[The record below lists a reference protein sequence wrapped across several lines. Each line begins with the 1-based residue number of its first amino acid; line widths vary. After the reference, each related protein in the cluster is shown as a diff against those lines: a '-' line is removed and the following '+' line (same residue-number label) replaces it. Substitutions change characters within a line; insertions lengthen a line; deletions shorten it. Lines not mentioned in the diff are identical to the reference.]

1 MAYSKI
7 IYGGNVLID
16 LTGDTVAADKL
27 LAGITAHGKDGE
39 EITGTCAYD
48 AATGDATAAEGEIL
62 LGKTAYVKGAKKTG
76 TMPNRGAVTG
86 TIATKAG
93 EYTVPAGYHNGGGKV
108 GISSTEQAKII
119 AGNIK
124 AGVTILGVEGSY
136 SGASIKAQAKSA
148 TPKTTAQTVSPD
160 SGYDYLSSVTVAAIP
175 YAEAANPAGGTTVT
189 IADRP
194 DSRYGHGGRAA
205 VRHDRAR
212 QGRQRHYRRADVCD
226 RLHRLRRTGRK
237 PRRRRGH
244 LSGSGVIQNER
255 ADLSHHHTDRA
266 GGRRGLYADPD
277 G

>member
-48 AATGDATAAEGEIL
+48 ATTGDATAVEGEIL

-93 EYTVPAGYHNGGGKV
+93 EYTVPAGYHNGSGKV

-119 AGNIK
+119 

-189 IADRP
+189 I
-194 DSRYGHGGRAA
+194 G
-205 VRHDRAR
+205 
-212 QGRQRHYRRADVCD
+212 
-226 RLHRLRRTGRK
+226 
-237 PRRRRGH
+237 
-244 LSGSGVIQNER
+244 
-255 ADLSHHHTDRA
+255 
-266 GGRRGLYADPD
+266 
-277 G
+277 

>member
-62 LGKTAYVKGAKKTG
+62 LGKTAYVNGAKKTG

-93 EYTVPAGYHNGGGKV
+93 EYHVPEGYHNGGGKV

-136 SGASIKAQAKSA
+136 SGESIKAPAKSA

-189 IADRP
+189 I
-194 DSRYGHGGRAA
+194 G
-205 VRHDRAR
+205 
-212 QGRQRHYRRADVCD
+212 
-226 RLHRLRRTGRK
+226 
-237 PRRRRGH
+237 
-244 LSGSGVIQNER
+244 
-255 ADLSHHHTDRA
+255 
-266 GGRRGLYADPD
+266 
-277 G
+277 

>member
-1 MAYSKI
+1 MI
-7 IYGGNVLID
+7 RGTTPTFEFTLPM

-62 LGKTAYVKGAKKTG
+62 LGKTAYVKGAKKAG

-93 EYTVPAGYHNGGGKV
+93 EYTVPAGYHNGSGKV

-136 SGASIKAQAKSA
+136 SGASIKAQTKSA

-189 IADRP
+189 I
-194 DSRYGHGGRAA
+194 G
-205 VRHDRAR
+205 
-212 QGRQRHYRRADVCD
+212 
-226 RLHRLRRTGRK
+226 
-237 PRRRRGH
+237 
-244 LSGSGVIQNER
+244 
-255 ADLSHHHTDRA
+255 
-266 GGRRGLYADPD
+266 
-277 G
+277 

>member
-62 LGKTAYVKGAKKTG
+62 LGKTAYVKGAKKAG

-86 TIATKAG
+86 TIAT
-93 EYTVPAGYHNGGGKV
+93 
-108 GISSTEQAKII
+108 
-119 AGNIK
+119 K

-189 IADRP
+189 I
-194 DSRYGHGGRAA
+194 G
-205 VRHDRAR
+205 
-212 QGRQRHYRRADVCD
+212 
-226 RLHRLRRTGRK
+226 
-237 PRRRRGH
+237 
-244 LSGSGVIQNER
+244 
-255 ADLSHHHTDRA
+255 
-266 GGRRGLYADPD
+266 
-277 G
+277 

>member
-62 LGKTAYVKGAKKTG
+62 LGKTAYVKG
-76 TMPNRGAVTG
+76 
-86 TIATKAG
+86 
-93 EYTVPAGYHNGGGKV
+93 EYTVPAGYHNGSGKV

-136 SGASIKAQAKSA
+136 SGASIKAQTKSA

-189 IADRP
+189 I
-194 DSRYGHGGRAA
+194 G
-205 VRHDRAR
+205 
-212 QGRQRHYRRADVCD
+212 
-226 RLHRLRRTGRK
+226 
-237 PRRRRGH
+237 
-244 LSGSGVIQNER
+244 
-255 ADLSHHHTDRA
+255 
-266 GGRRGLYADPD
+266 
-277 G
+277 

>member
-1 MAYSKI
+1 MLRIDVAFKQTRQTLELDMAA
-7 IYGGNVLID
+7 GDQTLE
-16 LTGDTVAADKL
+16 LTFDNFQRVDGAADYYDGAYDVTPL
-27 LAGITAHGKDGE
+27 ITAHGKDGE

-48 AATGDATAAEGEIL
+48 ADTGDATAAEGEIL

-93 EYTVPAGYHNGGGKV
+93 EYTVPAGYHNGSGKV

-189 IADRP
+189 I
-194 DSRYGHGGRAA
+194 G
-205 VRHDRAR
+205 
-212 QGRQRHYRRADVCD
+212 
-226 RLHRLRRTGRK
+226 
-237 PRRRRGH
+237 
-244 LSGSGVIQNER
+244 
-255 ADLSHHHTDRA
+255 
-266 GGRRGLYADPD
+266 
-277 G
+277 

>member
-1 MAYSKI
+1 MAA
-7 IYGGNVLID
+7 NVLID

-48 AATGDATAAEGEIL
+48 AATAAEGEIL

-93 EYTVPAGYHNGGGKV
+93 EYTVPAGYHNGSGKV

-136 SGASIKAQAKSA
+136 SGASIKAQAKSV
-148 TPKTTAQTVSPD
+148 TPKTAAQTVSPD

-189 IADRP
+189 I
-194 DSRYGHGGRAA
+194 G
-205 VRHDRAR
+205 
-212 QGRQRHYRRADVCD
+212 
-226 RLHRLRRTGRK
+226 
-237 PRRRRGH
+237 
-244 LSGSGVIQNER
+244 
-255 ADLSHHHTDRA
+255 
-266 GGRRGLYADPD
+266 
-277 G
+277 

>member
-48 AATGDATAAEGEIL
+48 ANTGDATAAEGEIL

-76 TMPNRGAVTG
+76 TMPNRGAVAG

-93 EYTVPAGYHNGGGKV
+93 EYTVPAGYHNGSGKV

-148 TPKTTAQTVSPD
+148 TPKTTAHDKAGNAITGALRLATV
-160 SGYDYLSSVTVAAIP
+160 YT
-175 YAEAANPAGGTTVT
+175 
-189 IADRP
+189 
-194 DSRYGHGGRAA
+194 
-205 VRHDRAR
+205 
-212 QGRQRHYRRADVCD
+212 
-226 RLHRLRRTGRK
+226 
-237 PRRRRGH
+237 
-244 LSGSGVIQNER
+244 GSGAPDASLG
-255 ADLSHHHTDRA
+255 ADGDIYLDM
-266 GGRRGLYADPD
+266 G
-277 G
+277 

>member
-62 LGKTAYVKGAKKTG
+62 LGKTAYVKGAKKAG

-93 EYTVPAGYHNGGGKV
+93 EYTVPAG
-108 GISSTEQAKII
+108 
-119 AGNIK
+119 NIK

-136 SGASIKAQAKSA
+136 SGASIKAQTKSA

-189 IADRP
+189 I
-194 DSRYGHGGRAA
+194 G
-205 VRHDRAR
+205 
-212 QGRQRHYRRADVCD
+212 
-226 RLHRLRRTGRK
+226 
-237 PRRRRGH
+237 
-244 LSGSGVIQNER
+244 
-255 ADLSHHHTDRA
+255 
-266 GGRRGLYADPD
+266 
-277 G
+277 

>member
-93 EYTVPAGYHNGGGKV
+93 EYTVPAGYHN
-108 GISSTEQAKII
+108 
-119 AGNIK
+119 
-124 AGVTILGVEGSY
+124 
-136 SGASIKAQAKSA
+136 
-148 TPKTTAQTVSPD
+148 
-160 SGYDYLSSVTVAAIP
+160 
-175 YAEAANPAGGTTVT
+175 
-189 IADRP
+189 
-194 DSRYGHGGRAA
+194 
-205 VRHDRAR
+205 RAR